1 MSSVPDSVV
10 PDPYVKT
17 HPGDLIT
24 AELFNGVQEKIKADI
39 AKQIDAAIKALKS
52 VDQAGDSGK
61 LGGKTPKELEE
72 EIIKKALAELPKR
85 DRLYQVVFKR
95 LRKNEQV
102 VIKHNF
108 NNLPLVDVYQLDYFE
123 VVCADGDE
131 KEDREN
137 KFVNFYLYNR
147 DEIEQKSAAVPTEKR
162 KIIIE
167 PTDGKHY
174 PYKIPFQRMLD
185 YVGVKPS
192 DSESLGDIVTEFW
205 DAFFAMPNC
214 DQFDPDQ
221 FCHSPWFEKCC
232 GENRSYQQLNQRG
245 NWDEIWFQ
253 MRPRKTINFPSPP
266 REIAE
271 STVLFPNNVEVVHF
285 DFDKIG
291 VELLQDPFYFT
302 STDTRRPAPPFDIN
316 ELKVMLILKA

>member
-1 MSSVPDSVV
+1 MSSVPNPGV

-39 AKQIDAAIKALKS
+39 AKQIEDAVKAIKS

-61 LGGKTPKELEE
+61 LGGKTPAELED

-108 NNLPLVDVYQLDYFE
+108 NNFPLVDVYQLDYFE

-131 KEDREN
+131 KDDREN
-137 KFVNFYLYNR
+137 KFVNFYLYHS
-147 DEIEQKSAAVPTEKR
+147 DEKELRAVPPPDKR
-162 KIIIE
+162 KITIE
-167 PTDGKHY
+167 PTDGKHQ
-174 PYKIPFQRMLD
+174 PYKIKFDRMLD
-185 YVGVKPS
+185 FVGVKPS
-192 DSESLGDIVTEFW
+192 DNESLGDIVTEFW
-205 DAFFAMPNC
+205 EALFGMPNC

-221 FCHSPWFEKCC
+221 YCHSPWFEKCC
-232 GENRSYQQLNQRG
+232 GENRSYAQLKQRD

-253 MRPRKTINFPSPP
+253 MRPRKTINFPSPLKVP
-266 REIAE
+266 GE
-271 STVLFPNNVEVVHF
+271 SPVVFPNNVEVVQL
-285 DFDKIG
+285 DFDKVG
-291 VELLQDPFYFT
+291 VELLSDPFY
-302 STDTRRPAPPFDIN
+302 SKELVPAGAEAKIN
-316 ELKVMLILKA
+316 KDELKLMLILKA